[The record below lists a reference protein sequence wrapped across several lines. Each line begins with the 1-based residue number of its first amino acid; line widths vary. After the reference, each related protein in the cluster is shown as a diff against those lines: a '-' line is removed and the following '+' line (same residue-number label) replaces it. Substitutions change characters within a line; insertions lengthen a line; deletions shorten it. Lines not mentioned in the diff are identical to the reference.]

1 MTAVAPRRE
10 TGPAAARAA
19 TRPAS
24 IRATVARRVLSDA
37 GWLVAALAVMA
48 LLWQLAVTTLGL
60 GEFGTKSVG
69 DVWTFLVTEADAAAN
84 RAELGAAL
92 GETAQHALAGFVVGM
107 AVGIGLAVAFVLLPA
122 LERPLMPVLLLTQAL
137 PVLAVLPLFVLLFGR
152 GLVVTLVITTLAVFF
167 PAFVLSSQ
175 GLRAVPGDQ
184 LSYLDSLDAGRWTTL
199 RRLRLPSAVPDLFA
213 AARVAV
219 PSAMFGAIVA
229 EWLATGDGLGYLM
242 ITAAAGSG
250 GYSLLWAAVA
260 LTTVFTMLWYAAV
273 GVLEAICLGHF
284 APDRL
289 ARTSR

>member
-1 MTAVAPRRE
+1 MTAVAPRVDA
-10 TGPAAARAA
+10 GAPATPPSRR
-19 TRPAS
+19 TS
-24 IRATVARRVLSDA
+24 IRRTVARRVLSDSA
-37 GWLVAALAVMA
+37 WLVAALAVMA
-48 LLWQLAVTTLGL
+48 LLWQLAVQTLGL
-60 GEFGTKSVG
+60 GTFGTKSVG
-69 DVWTFLVTEADAAAN
+69 DVWTFLVTDEDAAVN
-84 RAELGAAL
+84 RAELGTAL
-92 GETAQHALAGFVVGM
+92 GETAQHAVAGFVVGM
-107 AVGIGLAVAFVLLPA
+107 AVGVGLAVAFVLLPA

-167 PAFVLSSQ
+167 PTFVLSSQ
-175 GLRAVPGDQ
+175 GLRAVPADQ
-184 LSYLDSLDAGRWTTL
+184 LAYLASLDAGRWTTL

-242 ITAAAGSG
+242 ITAASGSG

-260 LTTVFTMLWYAAV
+260 LTTVSTMAWYAAV
-273 GVLEAICLGHF
+273 GVLEAISLGHF

-289 ARTSR
+289 AHTAP

>member
-1 MTAVAPRRE
+1 MTAVAPRVAPVPASA
-10 TGPAAARAA
+10 PAAPRQ
-19 TRPAS
+19 TS
-24 IRATVARRVLSDA
+24 IWATVTRRVVSDF
-37 GWLVAALAVMA
+37 GWMVAALAVMA
-48 LLWQLAVTTLGL
+48 LLWQLAVTTFGL
-60 GEFGTKSVG
+60 GAFGTKSVG
-69 DVWTFLVTEADAAAN
+69 DVWTFLFTDPDAAVN
-84 RAELGAAL
+84 RGELGTAL
-92 GETAQHALAGFVVGM
+92 GETAQHAVAGFVVGM

-152 GLVVTLVITTLAVFF
+152 GLAVTLVITTLAVFF
-167 PAFVLSSQ
+167 PTFVLSSQ
-175 GLRAVPGDQ
+175 GLRAVPADQ

-242 ITAAAGSG
+242 ITAASGSG

-260 LTTVFTMLWYAAV
+260 LTTVFTMAWYAVV
-273 GVLEAICLGHF
+273 GVLEAVALGHF

-289 ARTSR
+289 ASATH